1 MYFFPAPAPFRSLRT
16 SSFMKALGVCLTS
29 MLTLFH
35 SPADTFGYSMPPIT
49 IKQINSHKL
58 LGGGAVNWRERMR
71 SLWVERMVWIR
82 HYIISLMMGL
92 RDFSFVF
99 NRALRNG
106 EEIAGLLSQFYGGEI
121 ANQVENILT
130 QHLLIL
136 SELATAVKA
145 GNDITPM
152 LPMWE
157 GNKQAILGQ
166 IVSYNPDADTEAWE
180 KILND
185 QFNIEMSFLMHLK
198 QGDYETGIADFDLAH
213 YNALRTART
222 MIEGLEK
229 QFNV

>member
-1 MYFFPAPAPFRSLRT
+1 M
-16 SSFMKALGVCLTS
+16 
-29 MLTLFH
+29 
-35 SPADTFGYSMPPIT
+35 D
-49 IKQINSHKL
+49 
-58 LGGGAVNWRERMR
+58 WRERMR

-82 HYIISLMMGL
+82 HCIISLMMGL

-99 NRALRNG
+99 SRALRNG
-106 EEIAGLLSQFYGGEI
+106 REIAGLLLQFYDGEV
-121 ANQVENILT
+121 ANQVENMLT
-130 QHLLIL
+130 QHLLVL

-157 GNKQAILGQ
+157 GNKQAIFEQ
-166 IVSYNPDADTEAWE
+166 IVRYNPYADTEAWD

-229 QFNV
+229 QFNI